1 MAQESSHTV
10 STPFPA
16 GGFAPAGH
24 AARVHRVVVI
34 VDENS
39 NPFELGCA
47 TEVFGL
53 QRPEIGRSLYDFTL
67 CSPEP
72 RTLMRDGFFTLTGV
86 TDLAAAETADTLIVP
101 NRPDTDVPRRPAV
114 LAAVRRAHARGAR
127 LVGFCSGAF
136 TLAEAGVLDGR
147 RATAH
152 WQWADSF
159 RERFPA
165 VRLEPDVLFVD
176 DGDIL
181 TSAGSAA
188 ALDLGLHLVRRD
200 HGAEIANSV
209 SRRLVF
215 AAHRD
220 GGQRQFVERPVPGI
234 PDESLAPL
242 LAWTQARLAE
252 PLTVAALAAHAAVS
266 PATLHRRFRAQ
277 LGTTPL
283 AWLTGERVNLACR
296 LIERGEERL
305 DVVARNSGLGTG
317 ANLRARLHRQT
328 GLSPSAYR
336 QRFALDARPGAGAAD
351 RGGPVASG
359 ESGAGWT
366 VPARGDGAA

>member
-1 MAQESSHTV
+1 MAQESSQ
-10 STPFPA
+10 P
-16 GGFAPAGH
+16 
-24 AARVHRVVVI
+24 AARTPLHRVVVI

-53 QRPEIGRSLYDFTL
+53 RRPELGRELYDFAL

-72 RTLMRDGFFTLTGV
+72 DTLMRDGFFTLTGV
-86 TDLAAAETADTLIVP
+86 AGLDAADTADTVIVP
-101 NRPDTDVPRRPAV
+101 NRPDTEVPRRPAV
-114 LAAVRRAHARGAR
+114 LDAVRRAHARGAR

-152 WQWADSF
+152 WQWADAF

-181 TSAGSAA
+181 TAAGSSA
-188 ALDLGLHLVRRD
+188 ALDLGLHIVRRD
-200 HGAEIANSV
+200 HGAEVANSV

-220 GGQRQFVERPVPGI
+220 GGQRQFVERPVPDV
-234 PDESLAPL
+234 PDASLAPL
-242 LAWTQARLAE
+242 LAWAQERLGDVAKPGRAGAG
-252 PLTVAALAAHAAVS
+252 PLTVAGLAARAGVS

-283 AWLTGERVNLACR
+283 AWLTGERVALACR

-305 DVVARNSGLGTG
+305 DVVARRSGLGTA
-317 ANLRARLHRQT
+317 ANLRARLRRET
-328 GLSPSAYR
+328 GLSPSDYR
-336 QRFALDARPGAGAAD
+336 RRFGPGTPPAAGRIPAA
-351 RGGPVASG
+351 A
-359 ESGAGWT
+359 
-366 VPARGDGAA
+366 PARTP

>member
-1 MAQESSHTV
+1 MAQASSQAG
-10 STPFPA
+10 STP
-16 GGFAPAGH
+16 
-24 AARVHRVVVI
+24 RTHRVVVI

-53 QRPEIGRSLYDFTL
+53 RRPELGRDLYDFSL

-72 RTLMRDGFFTLTGV
+72 LTPMRDKFFTLTGV
-86 TDLAAAETADTLIVP
+86 AGLGAADTADTLIVP
-101 NRPDTDVPRRPAV
+101 NRPDTDVPRRPEV
-114 LAAVRRAHARGAR
+114 LDAVRRAHARGAR

-159 RERFPA
+159 RARFPS

-181 TSAGSAA
+181 TAAGSAA
-188 ALDLGLHLVRRD
+188 ALDLGLYLVRRD
-200 HGAEIANSV
+200 HGAEAANSV

-220 GGQRQFVERPVPGI
+220 GGQRQFVERPVLDV

-242 LAWTQARLAE
+242 LDWARERVGE
-252 PLTVAALAAHAAVS
+252 PLTVADLAARAAVS

-283 AWLTGERVNLACR
+283 AWLTRERVALACR
-296 LIERGEERL
+296 LIERGEERV
-305 DVVARNSGLGTG
+305 DVVARRSGLGSA
-317 ANLRARLHRQT
+317 ANLRARLRRET
-328 GLSPSAYR
+328 GLGPSEYR
-336 QRFALDARPGAGAAD
+336 RRFGPGTAPGA
-351 RGGPVASG
+351 ASDI
-359 ESGAGWT
+359 GAG
-366 VPARGDGAA
+366 REAASTGRR

>member
-1 MAQESSHTV
+1 MAQGSSQL
-10 STPFPA
+10 
-16 GGFAPAGH
+16 
-24 AARVHRVVVI
+24 HRVVVI

-53 QRPEIGRSLYDFTL
+53 RRPELGRELYDFGL
-67 CSPEP
+67 CSPVP
-72 RTLMRDGFFTLTGV
+72 RTVMRDGFFTLTGV
-86 TDLAAAETADTLIVP
+86 AGLEAAERADTLIVP

-114 LAAVRRAHARGAR
+114 LDAVRRAHARGAR

-147 RATAH
+147 RATTH

-165 VRLEPDVLFVD
+165 VRLEADVLFVD

-181 TSAGSAA
+181 TAAGSAA

-200 HGAEIANSV
+200 HGAEVANSV

-220 GGQRQFVERPVPGI
+220 GGQRQFVERPVPDV
-234 PDESLAPL
+234 PDASLAPVL
-242 LAWTQARLAE
+242 VWAQERLGE
-252 PLTVAALAAHAAVS
+252 PLTVAGLAARAAVS
-266 PATLHRRFRAQ
+266 QATLHRRFRAQ

-283 AWLTGERVNLACR
+283 AWLTGERVALACR
-296 LIERGEERL
+296 LIERGEERI
-305 DVVARNSGLGTG
+305 DVVAQRSGLGSG
-317 ANLRARLHRQT
+317 ANLRALMQRET

-336 QRFALDARPGAGAAD
+336 KRF
-351 RGGPVASG
+351 GG
-359 ESGAGWT
+359 
-366 VPARGDGAA
+366 

>member
-1 MAQESSHTV
+1 MTQESSQRG
-10 STPFPA
+10 P
-16 GGFAPAGH
+16 
-24 AARVHRVVVI
+24 HRVVVI

-47 TEVFGL
+47 TEIFGL
-53 QRPEIGRSLYDFTL
+53 RRPELGRDLYDFRL
-67 CSPEP
+67 CSPKP
-72 RTLMRDGFFTLTGV
+72 RTLMRDGFFTLAGV
-86 TDLAAAETADTLIVP
+86 ADLEAAESADTLIVP
-101 NRPDTDVPRRPAV
+101 NRPDVEVPRRAAV

-152 WQWADSF
+152 WQWADAF
-159 RERFPA
+159 RARFPA

-200 HGAEIANSV
+200 HGAEVANSV

-220 GGQRQFVERPVPGI
+220 GGQRQFVERPVPEVTE
-234 PDESLAPL
+234 ESLAPV
-242 LAWTQARLAE
+242 LAWAQERLDA
-252 PLTVAALAAHAAVS
+252 PLAVADLAARAAVS
-266 PATLHRRFRAQ
+266 PATLHRRFRAE

-283 AWLTGERVNLACR
+283 AWLTGERLALACR
-296 LIERGEERL
+296 LIERGEPRL
-305 DVVARNSGLGTG
+305 EIVARRSGLGTA
-317 ANLRARLHRQT
+317 ANLRALMRREI
-328 GLSPSAYR
+328 GLTPVAYRRRFGPSA
-336 QRFALDARPGAGAAD
+336 GE
-351 RGGPVASG
+351 GPVAG
-359 ESGAGWT
+359 
-366 VPARGDGAA
+366 

>member
-1 MAQESSHTV
+1 MSKESSH
-10 STPFPA
+10 
-16 GGFAPAGH
+16 
-24 AARVHRVVVI
+24 AAQAAAAHQVVVI

-53 QRPEIGRSLYDFTL
+53 RRPEIGRDLYDFRL

-86 TDLAAAETADTLIVP
+86 AGLEAADAADTLIVP

-114 LAAVRRAHARGAR
+114 LDAVRRAHARGAR
-127 LVGFCSGAF
+127 LIGFCSGAF

-159 RERFPA
+159 RARFPS
-165 VRLEPDVLFVD
+165 VHLEADVLFVD

-181 TSAGSAA
+181 TAAGSAA
-188 ALDLGLHLVRRD
+188 ALDLGLHVVRRD
-200 HGAEIANSV
+200 YGAEIANSV

-220 GGQRQFVERPVPGI
+220 GGQRQFVERPMPDL
-234 PDESLAPL
+234 PDETLAPV
-242 LAWTQARLAE
+242 LAWAQERLDS
-252 PLTVAALAAHAAVS
+252 PLTVSSLAARAAVS
-266 PATLHRRFRAQ
+266 PATLHRRFQAQ

-283 AWLTGERVNLACR
+283 AWLTGERLTLACR
-296 LIERGEERL
+296 LIEQGESRL
-305 DVVARNSGLGTG
+305 EVVSRRSGLGTA
-317 ANLRARLHRQT
+317 ANLRMLMRRET
-328 GLSPSAYR
+328 GITPSAYKR
-336 QRFALDARPGAGAAD
+336 RF
-351 RGGPVASG
+351 GPRAN
-359 ESGAGWT
+359 
-366 VPARGDGAA
+366 

>member
-1 MAQESSHTV
+1 MTQESSQAV
-10 STPFPA
+10 PA
-16 GGFAPAGH
+16 PGA
-24 AARVHRVVVI
+24 HRVVVI

-53 QRPEIGRSLYDFTL
+53 RRPEIGRELYDFRL

-72 RTLMRDGFFTLTGV
+72 RTAMRDGFFTLTGV
-86 TDLAAAETADTLIVP
+86 AGLEAAETADTLIVP
-101 NRPDTDVPRRPAV
+101 NRPDVEVPRRTDV
-114 LAAVRRAHARGAR
+114 LDAVRRAHARGAR

-159 RERFPA
+159 RARFPS
-165 VRLEPDVLFVD
+165 VRLEADVLFVD

-181 TSAGSAA
+181 TAAGSAA
-188 ALDLGLHLVRRD
+188 ALDLGLHVVRRD
-200 HGAEIANSV
+200 YGAEIANSV

-220 GGQRQFVERPVPGI
+220 GGQRQFVERPVPDL
-234 PDESLAPL
+234 PDESLAPV
-242 LAWTQARLAE
+242 LAWAQERLDS
-252 PLTVAALAAHAAVS
+252 PLTVLDLATRASVS
-266 PATLHRRFRAQ
+266 PATLHRRFRSQ

-283 AWLTGERVNLACR
+283 AWLTGERLALACR
-296 LIERGEERL
+296 LIERGESRFEM
-305 DVVARNSGLGTG
+305 VARRSGLGTA
-317 ANLRARLHRQT
+317 ANLRALMRRET
-328 GLSPSAYR
+328 GITPSAYKR
-336 QRFALDARPGAGAAD
+336 RFGHEGGRP
-351 RGGPVASG
+351 
-359 ESGAGWT
+359 
-366 VPARGDGAA
+366 

>member
-1 MAQESSHTV
+1 MPKESSHGV
-10 STPFPA
+10 RAA
-16 GGFAPAGH
+16 G
-24 AARVHRVVVI
+24 VHRVVVI

-53 QRPEIGRSLYDFTL
+53 HRPEISRALYDFRL
-67 CSPEP
+67 CSPQP

-86 TDLAAAETADTLIVP
+86 AGLEAADAADTLIVP
-101 NRPDTDVPRRPAV
+101 NRPDIEVPRRPAV
-114 LAAVRRAHARGAR
+114 LDAVRRAHARGAR

-159 RERFPA
+159 RTRFPS
-165 VRLEPDVLFVD
+165 VRLEADVLFVD

-188 ALDLGLHLVRRD
+188 ALDLGLHVVRRD
-200 HGAEIANSV
+200 YGAEVANAV

-220 GGQRQFVERPVPGI
+220 GGQRQFVERPMPDLA
-234 PDESLAPL
+234 DESLAPV
-242 LAWTQARLAE
+242 LAWAQERLDS
-252 PLTVAALAAHAAVS
+252 PLTVSGLAARAAVS
-266 PATLHRRFRAQ
+266 PATLHRRFQAQ

-283 AWLTGERVNLACR
+283 AWLTGERLALACR
-296 LIERGEERL
+296 LIERGESRFE
-305 DVVARNSGLGTG
+305 VVARRSGLGTA
-317 ANLRARLHRQT
+317 ANLRTLMRRET
-328 GLSPSAYR
+328 GIIPSAYR
-336 QRFALDARPGAGAAD
+336 RRF
-351 RGGPVASG
+351 GPEAN
-359 ESGAGWT
+359 
-366 VPARGDGAA
+366 

>member
-1 MAQESSHTV
+1 MTQQSSQPDRT
-10 STPFPA
+10 A
-16 GGFAPAGH
+16 G
-24 AARVHRVVVI
+24 VHRVVVI

-53 QRPEIGRSLYDFTL
+53 RRPEIGRELYDFGL

-86 TDLAAAETADTLIVP
+86 AGLEAAETADTLIVP
-101 NRPDTDVPRRPAV
+101 NRPDVEVPRRRSV
-114 LAAVRRAHARGAR
+114 LEAIRRAHARGAR

-152 WQWADSF
+152 WQWADDF
-159 RERFPA
+159 RARFPS
-165 VRLEPDVLFVD
+165 VRLESDVLFVD

-181 TSAGSAA
+181 TAAGSAA
-188 ALDLGLHLVRRD
+188 ALDLGLHVVRRD
-200 HGAEIANSV
+200 FGAEIANSV

-220 GGQRQFVERPVPGI
+220 GGQRQFVERPVPDL
-234 PDESLAPL
+234 PDESLAPV
-242 LAWTQARLAE
+242 LAWAQERLDS
-252 PLTVAALAAHAAVS
+252 PLTVSALAARAAVS

-283 AWLTGERVNLACR
+283 AWLTGERLALACR
-296 LIERGEERL
+296 LIERGESRFE
-305 DVVARNSGLGTG
+305 VVARRSGLGT
-317 ANLRARLHRQT
+317 ATHLRTLMRRGT
-328 GLSPSAYR
+328 GLTPSAY
-336 QRFALDARPGAGAAD
+336 QRRFGPGAG
-351 RGGPVASG
+351 
-359 ESGAGWT
+359 
-366 VPARGDGAA
+366 